1 MRVGLG
7 GGGRRRAQGAARNWE
22 REGGTRHARRHARK
36 FRACVGARQPRRS
49 RVGAGGVGAGVG
61 NRGVGL
67 GRGGGGGG
75 VSTATVNARRT
86 KPPRTLFLGGGGGAS
101 ARAFHSHA
109 HARRG
114 RGPLGGGEQGFPGHN
129 SHALK
134 PRRGVT
140 YRSQAL
146 LCSFKTISQF
156 GLGAK
161 LIRQRVWRLP
171 TCWPLCL
178 TWHLAWHPRQLAP
191 RPARAPPLKGAE
203 DGTD

>member
-1 MRVGLG
+1 MG

-22 REGGTRHARRHARK
+22 REGGTRHARK

-67 GRGGGGGG
+67 GRGGGGGQ

-146 LCSFKTISQF
+146 LCCFKTISQF

-161 LIRQRVWRLP
+161 LMDSVSGGCPRAGRYVLRGI
-171 TCWPLCL
+171 
-178 TWHLAWHPRQLAP
+178 WHGTLASSRRAP
-191 RPARAPPLKGAE
+191 RARPR
-203 DGTD
+203 